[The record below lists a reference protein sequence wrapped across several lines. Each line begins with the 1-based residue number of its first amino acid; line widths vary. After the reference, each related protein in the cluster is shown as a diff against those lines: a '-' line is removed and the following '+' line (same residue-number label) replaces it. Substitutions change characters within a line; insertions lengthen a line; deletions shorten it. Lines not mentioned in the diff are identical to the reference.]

1 MQRILEAELYNYDK
15 VFYYFHERKYY
26 IMAKTIIT
34 AALTGAITPHGY
46 DVPETPEEIAKTAYE
61 CWKAGAAIVHLH
73 MRDDNGA
80 GVMDPVKFY
89 ETIKLIRKNYPD
101 CDVII
106 NCTSSGDNRVSDDSP
121 YGNAVRMLHHANVP
135 GIEMGTF
142 DAGTFNWGIPGGI
155 FSNSPTF
162 LTTLGNL
169 YQERNIKPEF
179 EVFDMGMIRAVGVY
193 WKKGIVKAPLHFQLC
208 LGVVG
213 GLAATPADVQDMLAY
228 IQRLQ
233 AEGNL
238 PKEVTV
244 SGFGIGKGHLPVMF
258 SALANGCHVRV
269 GMEDN
274 VVYGYDKEGKKI
286 LANNLML
293 VERAARAIE
302 VYGNEVATSAEAREM
317 LGLAPLDHEAVV
329 KALDAL
335 TIEDLEKAKAEASEK
350 YGTTYFAANGIG

>member
-1 MQRILEAELYNYDK
+1 
-15 VFYYFHERKYY
+15 
-26 IMAKTIIT
+26 MAKTILT

-46 DVPETPEEIAKTAYE
+46 DVPETPEEIADEAYA

-73 MRDDNGA
+73 MRDDQGA

-89 ETIKLIRKNYPD
+89 QTIKLIRTKYPD

-142 DAGTFNWGIPGGI
+142 DAGSFNWGIPGGI

-162 LTTLGNL
+162 LTTLGKL

-179 EVFDMGMIRAVGVY
+179 EVFDLGMIRAVGVY

-213 GLAATPADVQDMLAY
+213 GMDAQPRDVQEMLSY

-233 AEGNL
+233 SEGNL
-238 PKEVTV
+238 PQEVTW
-244 SGFGIGKGHLPVMF
+244 SAFGIGRGHLPVMF
-258 SALANGCHVRV
+258 SALANGGHVRI

-274 VVYGYDKEGKKI
+274 VVYGKDKDGKKI
-286 LANNLML
+286 LATNLML
-293 VERAARAIE
+293 VERAAKA
-302 VYGNEVATSAEAREM
+302 VKAFGNEVATSAEAREM
-317 LGLAPLDHEAVV
+317 LGLKPLDHAAVV
-329 KALDAL
+329 KALEEV
-335 TIEDLEKAKAEASEK
+335 TVEQLEAAKAEAAEK
-350 YGTTYFAANGIG
+350 YGTTYFAAKSMG

>member
-1 MQRILEAELYNYDK
+1 
-15 VFYYFHERKYY
+15 
-26 IMAKTIIT
+26 MAKTIIT

-46 DVPETPEEIAKTAYE
+46 DVPETPEEIAATAYE

-73 MRDDNGA
+73 MRDDQGA

-89 ETIKLIRKNYPD
+89 ETIKLIRTKYPD

-121 YGNAVRMLHHANVP
+121 YGNEVRMLHHKNVP

-142 DAGTFNWGIPGGI
+142 DAGSFNWGIPGGI

-162 LTTLGNL
+162 LTKLGNL
-169 YQERNIKPEF
+169 YQEREIKPEF

-213 GLAATPADVQDMLAY
+213 GLAAEPRDVQDMLAY

-233 AEGNL
+233 SEGNL
-238 PKEVTV
+238 PQEVTW
-244 SGFGIGKGHLPVMF
+244 SAFGIGKGHLPVMF
-258 SALANGCHVRV
+258 SALANGGHIRV

-274 VVYGYDKEGKKI
+274 VVYGKDKDGKKI
-286 LANNLML
+286 MATNLML
-293 VERAARAIE
+293 VERAAKAIE
-302 VYGNEVATSAEAREM
+302 AYGNEPATSAEAREM
-317 LGLAPLDHEAVV
+317 LGLKPLDREAVV
-329 KALDAL
+329 A
-335 TIEDLEKAKAEASEK
+335 ELEKVTLEQLEQTKVKAGEE
-350 YGTTYFAANGIG
+350 YGTPYFAAKSMG